1 MQSFLFSL
9 AASRSRSETVESI
22 IALSGFS
29 VAFLLSQTTSSGFT
43 EMPTT
48 LQGTVILICVISVGF
63 FVKAMNDNRTDNKEI
78 VKSFADSLN
87 KVTEEFR
94 NGRITFEKT
103 MSSAEEKADADRVLY
118 QATMKEYGSE
128 LRRLTEKVDGKK

>member
-1 MQSFLFSL
+1 MRFHQILDAQRNRGEVL
-9 AASRSRSETVESI
+9 ESI

-29 VAFLLSQTTSSGFT
+29 AAFLLAQSTTSGFT

-63 FVKAMNDNRTDNKEI
+63 FIKAMNDNRTDNKEI

-94 NGRITFEKT
+94 NGRLAFERT
-103 MSSAEEKADADRVLY
+103 MVAAEQKSDEDRTLY